1 MVKWLLIMFFLGF
14 TVFEVDKKINSGS
27 RGHHLKKSYKSFALL
42 ELFTSEGC
50 SSCPPADRLLPQ
62 LSSTDASIIPLSFHV
77 DYWDRYGWKDPFSN
91 AAFTGR
97 QGEYAKEFKLESIY
111 TPQLVINGEYE
122 LVGSNKASAEE
133 DIRKSLK
140 ENALLQLT
148 IDDVKKENDKLSVSC
163 HLKGDFQNCD
173 VLAAIVQKH
182 AEVHVKAGE
191 NLGAKLSHI
200 NVVRSF
206 LKLPAKEKM
215 DLQIPVPV
223 EMADDKSSTD
233 KQNWQLIIYT
243 QRKDDLKIT
252 GAATY
257 NP

>member
-1 MVKWLLIMFFLGF
+1 MKWILIVIFLGL
-14 TVFEVDKKINSGS
+14 TVFEVDKKINSGNK
-27 RGHHLKKSYKSFALL
+27 GHHLKKSYQSFAIL

-62 LSSTDASIIPLSFHV
+62 LASEANVIPLSFHV

-91 AAFTGR
+91 SSFTDR
-97 QGEYAKEFKLESIY
+97 QRDYAKQFKLESIY

-122 LVGSNKASAEE
+122 LVGSNRSSAEA
-133 DIRKSLK
+133 DIKKLLA
-140 ENALLQLT
+140 ENARLQLA
-148 IDDVKKENDKLSVSC
+148 IDDVKMEKDVLSGSC
-163 HLKGDFQNCD
+163 DLKGDFQNCD
-173 VLAAIVQKH
+173 LLVAVVLKH
-182 AEVHVKAGE
+182 AEVNVKAGE
-191 NLGAKLSHI
+191 NHGAKLSHT

-206 LKLPAKEKM
+206 LKLPAREKI
-215 DLQIPVPV
+215 DFQIHVPV
-223 EMADDKSSTD
+223 DIASENLSAG

-252 GAATY
+252 GAAIY